1 MTHLILMMTSQE
13 IAQLKDS
20 LAHIKQ
26 HLNSHL
32 QPEAIGQLLLSESTN
47 AIPILALTLA
57 FPELVSSSITILL
70 ALSFISALSD

>member
-1 MTHLILMMTSQE
+1 MTHLILMMTSSE

-26 HLNSHL
+26 QLNSHS
-32 QPEAIGQLLLSESTN
+32 QPEAIGQLLLNESTN

-70 ALSFISALSD
+70 ALSFINALSD